1 MKIKDLMTTAVTWIR
16 PNTSVTQIANLMRQ
30 ENIGALP
37 VCTDR
42 GELLG
47 IVTDRDIVIRSLPE
61 GSNKKTA
68 EDIMTKH
75 PVFVHPDM
83 NTHQAALLFAKYQVR
98 RLPVIEG
105 KKLIGMVSLG
115 DLAKKTL
122 YIDEAGD
129 ALSAIS
135 KPSTLN

>member
-1 MKIKDLMTTAVTWIR
+1 MKVRELMTTAVTWAR
-16 PNTSVTQIANLMRQ
+16 PNTSVKQIAKLMKQ
-30 ENIGALP
+30 ENIGAVP

-47 IVTDRDIVIRSLPE
+47 IVTDRDIVIRSLSE
-61 GSNKKTA
+61 ESGKA
-68 EDIMTKH
+68 EAQEIMTKN
-75 PVFVHPDM
+75 PINVHPDM
-83 NTHQAALLFAKYQVR
+83 NTHQAALLFARYQVR
-98 RLPVIEG
+98 RLPVVESG
-105 KKLIGMVSLG
+105 KLIGMLTLA
-115 DLAKKTL
+115 DLARKTL